1 MTQAVPLIPACRLW
15 KKQSAAG
22 QSYLA
27 GRLGG
32 LRVLIMANKERQ
44 SDQDHTHVL
53 LITAVS
59 DSGAA
64 QTTGCTEAQDAPQ
77 TPGRRASSHPTEHR

>member
-1 MTQAVPLIPACRLW
+1 MTHNPPLIPACRLW

-32 LRVLIMANKERQ
+32 LRVLVMANKERQ

-53 LITAVS
+53 LITAAEN
-59 DSGAA
+59 GTA
-64 QTTGCTEAQDAPQ
+64 QKDAPQ
-77 TPGRRASSHPTEHR
+77 TPGRHGRKPDRAQATD